1 MKSVGWITLALL
13 GALMTGCMTGPDYE
27 KPDLTV
33 PEHWSQPLEGGETDA
48 SPERIH
54 WWTAFSDPT
63 LESLVARALA
73 SNLDLQTAESRIRE
87 ARASLIMTGAALWPQ
102 VNTSASYQRR
112 QSVETP
118 ASGGP
123 SGRGTAV
130 FSQNGLQG
138 ISVTGST
145 PGGPSVTLSPDL
157 SGQGNTTVS
166 VSMGTEGAAAPPSR
180 YSNLYQAGFDASWE
194 LDLFGGVRRA
204 TEAARA
210 EIEAAEESRRS
221 LLIMVAA
228 EVARTYFDLRAFQ
241 NRLDISRK
249 NIRTLEESLEL
260 VTARFNAGLTNELDV
275 KRAEAQLANMRS
287 TVPAMEYSVEQAIHR
302 LGILSGLEPGAL
314 REELTDAAPL
324 PPAPPEVL
332 VGLPSELLSRRPDV
346 RYAERELAAATARI
360 GVATADLFP
369 KFSLTGSFSGTDD
382 TFPGLRLG
390 ANHIWSIGPAVQ
402 WPVFDAGRI
411 RANISIQNARQEQA
425 LLNYE
430 KTVLISLEDVEN
442 ALVRYAKEQNRLVE
456 LTTAVEA
463 SQKALDIANDLYK
476 QGLVNF
482 LNVLDAERTLF
493 AAEDQRVQSEANV
506 LTSLV
511 ALYKALGGG
520 WETPVEAGEPPTDTT
535 THGVQ
540 ETQNGRP

>member
-1 MKSVGWITLALL
+1 MKPFGWIRIALL

-27 KPDLTV
+27 KPDLNV
-33 PEHWSQPLEGGETDA
+33 PDQWSQPLEGGETAA
-48 SPERIH
+48 SPERVH
-54 WWTAFSDPT
+54 WWTAFTDPT
-63 LESLVARALA
+63 LESLVARALE
-73 SNLDLQTAESRIRE
+73 SNLDLQTAESRILE
-87 ARASLIMTGAALWPQ
+87 ARASLLMTGAALWPQ
-102 VNTSASYQRR
+102 VNSSASYQRK

-123 SGRGTAV
+123 SGRGSAV

-138 ISVTGST
+138 VSVTGSA
-145 PGGPSVTLSPDL
+145 PGGPSITLSPDL

-166 VSMGTEGAAAPPSR
+166 VSMGTEGAGKPPSR

-221 LLIMVAA
+221 VLIMIAA

-241 NRLDISRK
+241 NRLEISRQQS
-249 NIRTLEESLEL
+249 RTLEESLAL
-260 VTARFNAGLTNELDV
+260 VTARFQAGLTNELDV
-275 KRAEAQLANMRS
+275 KRAEAQLATTRS
-287 TVPAMEYSVEQAIHR
+287 TLPAMEYYVEQAIHR
-302 LGILSGLEPGAL
+302 LGILSGREPGAL
-314 REELTDAAPL
+314 RQELADAAPL

-346 RYAERELAAATARI
+346 RFAERELAAATARI

-369 KFSLTGSFSGTDD
+369 RFSLTGSFSGADD
-382 TFPGLRLG
+382 TLAGLRLG
-390 ANHIWSIGPAVQ
+390 ANHLWSIGPAVQ

-411 RANISIQNARQEQA
+411 RANIRIQNARQEQA
-425 LLNYE
+425 LLAYE
-430 KTVLISLEDVEN
+430 KAVLYSLEDVEN

-456 LTTAVEA
+456 LTAAVQA
-463 SQKALDIANDLYK
+463 SQKALDIADDLYK

-482 LNVLDAERTLF
+482 LNVLDAQRTLF
-493 AAEDQRVQSEANV
+493 AAQDQRVQSQANV

-520 WETPVEAGEPPTDTT
+520 WETPLELGEPAADTT
-535 THGVQ
+535 TSAEQDSQHGLS
-540 ETQNGRP
+540 

>member
-13 GALMTGCMTGPDYE
+13 GALLTGCMTGPDYE

-33 PEHWSQPLEGGETDA
+33 PDQWSQPLEGGETDA

-73 SNLDLQTAESRIRE
+73 SNLDLQTAESRVRE

-102 VNTSASYQRR
+102 VNSSASYQRR
-112 QSVETP
+112 QSVEP
-118 ASGGP
+118 AATGGGP

-130 FSQNGLQG
+130 LSQNGLQG

-180 YSNLYQAGFDASWE
+180 YSSLYQAGFDASWE

-287 TVPAMEYSVEQAIHR
+287 TVPAMEYYVEQAIHR
-302 LGILSGLEPGAL
+302 LGILSGREPGAL
-314 REELTDAAPL
+314 REELVIPASL

-382 TFPGLRLG
+382 TPAGLRLG
-390 ANHIWSIGPAVQ
+390 ANQMWSFGPSIQ

-430 KTVLISLEDVEN
+430 KAVLYSLEDVEN

-493 AAEDQRVQSEANV
+493 AAQDQRVQSEANV

-520 WETPVEAGEPPTDTT
+520 WETPEDPLKI
-535 THGVQ
+535 
-540 ETQNGRP
+540 N

>member
-1 MKSVGWITLALL
+1 
-13 GALMTGCMTGPDYE
+13 
-27 KPDLTV
+27 
-33 PEHWSQPLEGGETDA
+33 
-48 SPERIH
+48 
-54 WWTAFSDPT
+54 
-63 LESLVARALA
+63 
-73 SNLDLQTAESRIRE
+73 
-87 ARASLIMTGAALWPQ
+87 MTGAALWPQ
-102 VNTSASYQRR
+102 VNSSASYQRR

-130 FSQNGLQG
+130 LSQNGLQG

-166 VSMGTEGAAAPPSR
+166 VSMGTEGAAKPPSR

-221 LLIMVAA
+221 LLLMVAA
-228 EVARTYFDLRAFQ
+228 EVARTYFDLRAYQ

-275 KRAEAQLANMRS
+275 KRAEAQLATTRS
-287 TVPAMEYSVEQAIHR
+287 TLPAMEYYVEQAIHR
-302 LGILSGLEPGAL
+302 LGILSGREPGAL
-314 REELTDAAPL
+314 RQELADAAPL

-346 RYAERELAAATARI
+346 RFAERELAAATARI

-369 KFSLTGSFSGTDD
+369 RFSLTGSFSGADD
-382 TFPGLRLG
+382 TLAGLRLG
-390 ANHIWSIGPAVQ
+390 ANHLWSIGPAVQ

-411 RANISIQNARQEQA
+411 RANIRIQNARQEQA
-425 LLNYE
+425 LLAYE
-430 KTVLISLEDVEN
+430 KAVLYSLEDVEN

-456 LTTAVEA
+456 LTAAVQA
-463 SQKALDIANDLYK
+463 SQKALDIADDLYK

-482 LNVLDAERTLF
+482 LNVLDAQRTLF
-493 AAEDQRVQSEANV
+493 AAQDQRVQSQANV

-520 WETPVEAGEPPTDTT
+520 WETPLELGEPAADTT
-535 THGVQ
+535 TSAEQDSQHGLS
-540 ETQNGRP
+540 